1 MKLFLTC
8 NYYVFVHT
16 QVLNKYCQKI
26 WVELKISFQ
35 EDAKMLKLKK
45 SIEKFKKQFVK
56 KRVKVMDSPIK
67 LNLYNILVPI

>member
-1 MKLFLTC
+1 
-8 NYYVFVHT
+8 
-16 QVLNKYCQKI
+16 
-26 WVELKISFQ
+26 
-35 EDAKMLKLKK
+35 MLKLKK